1 MRSGWVRFV
10 LLPGWTDDSAHIARL
25 ARYLADLGNIER
37 VDVLGYHRLGREKYA
52 ALGLSDRL
60 EGVEAATTDQVA
72 VARKVFADNGLHV
85 V

>member
-1 MRSGWVRFV
+1 MLIWGTSSASTYSAITASG
-10 LLPGWTDDSAHIARL
+10 
-25 ARYLADLGNIER
+25 
-37 VDVLGYHRLGREKYA
+37 GRKYA

-60 EGVEAATTDQVA
+60 EGVEAATPDQVA